1 MSRKYK
7 NVCTTLI
14 YIEHFLILSS
24 TTARCIDISVFA
36 SLLLLTPIGIA
47 SYIVQ
52 LNICAIAAGIKK
64 YKKKKK
70 EHEKTVLLAKY
81 KLNSIKDL
89 ISKALINSIISHD
102 EFALT
107 NNVLKEYY
115 EQINMLD
122 VIKKS

>member
-24 TTARCIDISVFA
+24 TTARCIDISVFG

-52 LNICAIAAGIKK
+52 LKICAIAAGIKK

-107 NNVLKEYY
+107 NNVLKEHY

>member
-24 TTARCIDISVFA
+24 TTASCIDISVFA
-36 SLLLLTPIGIA
+36 SVLLLTPIGIA

-52 LNICAIAAGIKK
+52 LKICAIAVGIKK

-107 NNVLKEYY
+107 INVLKEYY
-115 EQINMLD
+115 EQISMLD